1 MKQFFLS
8 AKAILL
14 GLSGLVVIGSTSC
27 KKSDPSPAPGPQNL
41 FQIIRAD
48 TGLSILSSALDKAG
62 LSAAVS
68 TTNNITVFAPT
79 NNAFRASGFPQSV
92 IDALTPAQV
101 SSILAPVL
109 TYHVVPAVVRAA
121 NVPASDTVKTLN
133 GKNIYAS
140 SNGNGVFMN
149 GIRVTTPDIT
159 GSNGVIHK
167 ISSGVL
173 IPPTKSIAQIVID
186 DPANFSLLLA
196 AVSRAGLAG
205 ALSGPGKFT
214 VFAPTNTAFQ
224 ATPFNTE
231 AIINAADPT
240 AVAGI
245 VKAHAIATN
254 VFASDLSNGAT
265 APTLNGGGQTLTV
278 SLPPAVKITGS
289 SSPASNVTAANII
302 ATNGVI
308 HVVDRVILYYRL
320 DICNGPIILAQTAIT
335 SALYGKISG

>member
-1 MKQFFLS
+1 MKQFFQLS
-8 AKAILL
+8 KAVLFSL
-14 GLSGLVVIGSTSC
+14 AGLALISTTSC
-27 KKSDPSPAPGPQNL
+27 KKADPRPDPGPLNL
-41 FQIIRAD
+41 FQIVRAD

-62 LSAAVS
+62 LSAAVA
-68 TTNNITVFAPT
+68 TTSNITLFAPT
-79 NNAFRASGFPQSV
+79 NNAFRASGFPQSA

-101 SSILAPVL
+101 SSLLAPVL
-109 TYHVVPAVVRAA
+109 TYHVVPAAVRAA

-140 SNGNGVFMN
+140 SNANGVFMN
-149 GIRVTTPDIT
+149 GIRVTTPDIS
-159 GSNGVIHK
+159 GANGVMHK

-173 IPPTKSIAQIVID
+173 IPPTKSIAEIVIA

-245 VKAHAIATN
+245 VKAHALATN

-265 APTLNGGGQTLTV
+265 PPTLNVGQTLTV
-278 SLPPAVKITGS
+278 SLPPAVKITTS
-289 SSPASNVTAANII
+289 SNPASNVTSANIV

-308 HVVDRVILYYRL
+308 HVIDRVIL
-320 DICNGPIILAQTAIT
+320 
-335 SALYGKISG
+335 